1 MNIINYL
8 ENVKDEIGY
17 ENSNRLEHLYNNMNN
32 ETLKIIFSKIHF
44 EVNSLLRYMNG
55 RLTNGHY
62 NAHESRLLLNYID
75 IIDDLQSRLRET
87 KFSFSINT
95 YYKDILNKCM
105 DFLVPSGGSPIPNDF
120 KKIELL
126 LTNPMFE
133 IKNTI
138 KVKNINKETNYN
150 IKLIGEGSYAKV
162 FKYKDEH
169 YNRTFAIK
177 RANKNL
183 NEKEYIRFQ
192 KEYEEMS
199 NLNSPYIIE
208 VYRYNDSDNEY
219 TMEFV
224 DYTLYEYINKN
235 NNTIT
240 IEERKNLV
248 YQVLRA
254 FDYLHNKRLLHRDI
268 SLTNTL
274 IKEYDRL
281 KVIKISDFGLVKTPE
296 SNLTSTLS
304 ELKGSL
310 NDPNLELYGFKNYEI
325 RHETYALTRLIYFIM
340 TGKTTINK
348 NKFKNI
354 EFKNF
359 VLKGLDNDLQNR
371 YQDIYNIKNTF
382 SKIQF

>member
-1 MNIINYL
+1 MDITNYL
-8 ENVKDEIGY
+8 ENIKDEIGD
-17 ENSNRLEHLYNNMNN
+17 ENSNRLELLYNNIEN

-44 EVNSLLRYMNG
+44 EVNSLLKYMNS
-55 RLTNGHY
+55 RLKNGHY
-62 NAHESRLLLNYID
+62 TANESRMLLNYMD
-75 IIDDLQSRLRET
+75 IIDGLQSRLRET
-87 KFSFSINT
+87 KFSFSINR

-105 DFLVPSGGSPIPNDF
+105 DFLVEYGGSSIPNGF

-126 LTNPMFE
+126 LTKPMFE
-133 IKNTI
+133 IKNKI
-138 KVKNINKETNYN
+138 QVKTSNKETNYN

-162 FKYKDEH
+162 FKYKDNH

-177 RANKNL
+177 RAKKNL
-183 NEKEYIRFQ
+183 TKKEYNRFK

-208 VYRYNDSDNEY
+208 VYRYDDSENEY
-219 TMEFV
+219 TMEYV

-235 NNTIT
+235 NNTIG

-254 FDYLHNKRLLHRDI
+254 FNYLHNKSLLHRDI

-274 IKEYDRL
+274 IKEYDTL
-281 KVIKISDFGLVKTPE
+281 KVIKISDFGLVKTQE
-296 SNLTSTLS
+296 SNLTSISS

-348 NKFKNI
+348 SKLKNI
-354 EFKNF
+354 ELKNF
-359 VLKGLDNDLQNR
+359 VLKGLDNNLEKR
-371 YQDIYNIKNTF
+371 YQNTCDIRNAF
-382 SKIQF
+382 SKIKF